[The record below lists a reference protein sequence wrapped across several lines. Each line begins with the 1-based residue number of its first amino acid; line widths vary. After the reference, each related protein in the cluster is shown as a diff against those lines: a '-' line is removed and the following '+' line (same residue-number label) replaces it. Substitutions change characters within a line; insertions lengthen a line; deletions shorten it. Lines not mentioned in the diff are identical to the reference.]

1 MKSIKGP
8 ALFLG
13 QFVSDIAP
21 FNSWDSITK
30 WAAECGYIGVQVPS
44 WAGNIFNLEIAA
56 KSKDYCDEF
65 RGVASRNG
73 IEVTELSSHLQGQL
87 VAVHPAYDEIF
98 DGFAAEAVVNDDNSN
113 VKRTTEKIAL

>member
-44 WAGNIFNLEIAA
+44 WAGNIFNLEI
-56 KSKDYCDEF
+56 SSLLMEF
-65 RGVASRNG
+65 LKLLLDLK
-73 IEVTELSSHLQGQL
+73 I
-87 VAVHPAYDEIF
+87 IF
-98 DGFAAEAVVNDDNSN
+98 FNLFN
-113 VKRTTEKIAL
+113 

>member
-44 WAGNIFNLEIAA
+44 WAGNIFNL
-56 KSKDYCDEF
+56 
-65 RGVASRNG
+65 
-73 IEVTELSSHLQGQL
+73 
-87 VAVHPAYDEIF
+87 
-98 DGFAAEAVVNDDNSN
+98 
-113 VKRTTEKIAL
+113 